1 MPTSPRRA
9 QQIKRSSSSVVG
21 CGEWP
26 TNSLLCPYSNASRQP
41 QLGADPL
48 FHISIDRSILYTM
61 AATWLGREKAKDSC
75 ASFFFFMSRV
85 RAPDGYLTP
94 LISCL
99 SEKICCIVY
108 NNLGRT
114 NAQFWIGLLCLVDHF
129 YFIFHS
135 CFEIKI
141 SLTG

>member
-1 MPTSPRRA
+1 MADKFLALPILERFPAATTWRRPT
-9 QQIKRSSSSVVG
+9 V
-21 CGEWP
+21 
-26 TNSLLCPYSNASRQP
+26 PY
-41 QLGADPL
+41 L
-48 FHISIDRSILYTM
+48 DRSIDPIYY
-61 AATWLGREKAKDSC
+61 GRYLARQRKGKRFLRQ
-75 ASFFFFMSRV
+75 FFFFMSRV